1 MQGKCKLLK
10 IYISEDS
17 KYMKHNL
24 YHEIVHRLREFGIA
38 GVTVS
43 RSIEGYGKD
52 KVLHSSRLLEI
63 SQSLPIIIDAVDEA
77 EKIDKVI
84 PIIEDIV
91 NEGLM
96 LVTEVNVIKHGK
108 ERL

>member
-17 KYMKHNL
+17 KYKKHNL
-24 YHEIVHRLREFGIA
+24 YHEIVHRLKDFGIA

-43 RSIEGYGKD
+43 RGIEGYGKD

-63 SQSLPIIIDAVDEA
+63 SQSLPIIIEAVDEA
-77 EKIDKVI
+77 EKIENVLH
-84 PIIEDIV
+84 IIEDIM
-91 NEGLM
+91 NEGLV
-96 LVTEVNVIKHGK
+96 LVTDVNVIKYGK
-108 ERL
+108 ENV